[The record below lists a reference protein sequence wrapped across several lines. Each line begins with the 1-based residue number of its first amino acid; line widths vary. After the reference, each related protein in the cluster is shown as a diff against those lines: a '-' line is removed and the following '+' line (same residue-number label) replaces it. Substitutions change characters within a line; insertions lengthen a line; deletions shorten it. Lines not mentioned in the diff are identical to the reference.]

1 MFKVYNILTNILYPF
16 LLILIFYRKIIR
28 KEDSIRFKEKIMI
41 SHFNIKR
48 RSSSKLIWFHAASIG
63 EYKSIIPIIN
73 QLNLNHKNLDFLHV

>member
-41 SHFNIKR
+41 SHFNIKEE
-48 RSSSKLIWFHAASIG
+48 AA
-63 EYKSIIPIIN
+63 PN
-73 QLNLNHKNLDFLHV
+73 